1 MKKTLLAVV
10 AASLL
15 FARPAVAFDGGQAG
29 QGPGAPFEE
38 RKAAILSR
46 IDQRL
51 ATLQEVR
58 ACVSAATNPEA
69 IRACEGTRGGG
80 TGQVHQR

>member
-1 MKKTLLAVV
+1 MKKILLAVV

-15 FARPAVAFDGGQAG
+15 FARPAVAFDGGQTG
-29 QGPGAPFEE
+29 QGSGAPFEE

-58 ACVSAATNPEA
+58 ACVSAAANPEA
-69 IRACEGTRGGG
+69 IRACVGAHGRG
-80 TGQVHQR
+80 TGQGRQK